1 MMNRVLR
8 IAARDF
14 IAVISTKG
22 FIIGL
27 LVMPALM
34 ALLFILGPR
43 IFDDRNF
50 QVEGEIA
57 ILDTTGA
64 VLEELR
70 NSLAPDAI
78 AGRRLEEFRRGIA
91 EAPEIVRGLAEAAVE
106 QSIDEALGPAPSIAL
121 RELPAGADVEAEKA
135 WLNEESGELRHTAM
149 IVIHDDAVVR
159 APGRSEY
166 GTYDMYVPPGLDDR
180 VLDFIYGSLRDS
192 IVNARMSARSLA
204 AEDINAI
211 VAVPRQRSVT
221 VSQNQERE
229 TVGGFSFVLPVAFM
243 VLMFMGIMTGGGSML
258 TSTIEEKSSR
268 VVEVLLSAVSPM
280 ELMAGKL
287 IGSIGVSFVAMGLY
301 LALGL
306 ALLSSF
312 ALFNLFNPWLI
323 LYLLIFFTIGFFVVG
338 SLMMAV
344 GAAVNEMSEAQSLQ
358 MPLILIIMIPW
369 LLWPAISRNPNSTLA
384 VVVSFLPPLNTFGML
399 LRMASSQPPPYW
411 QVWLSI
417 GVGVASVIG
426 TLWIAAKIFK
436 IGLLMYGKPPDLK
449 TLVRWVR
456 AA

>member
-1 MMNRVLR
+1 
-8 IAARDF
+8 
-14 IAVISTKG
+14 
-22 FIIGL
+22 
-27 LVMPALM
+27 
-34 ALLFILGPR
+34 
-43 IFDDRNF
+43 
-50 QVEGEIA
+50 
-57 ILDTTGA
+57 
-64 VLEELR
+64 
-70 NSLAPDAI
+70 
-78 AGRRLEEFRRGIA
+78 
-91 EAPEIVRGLAEAAVE
+91 
-106 QSIDEALGPAPSIAL
+106 
-121 RELPAGADVEAEKA
+121 
-135 WLNEESGELRHTAM
+135 
-149 IVIHDDAVVR
+149 
-159 APGRSEY
+159 
-166 GTYDMYVPPGLDDR
+166 
-180 VLDFIYGSLRDS
+180 
-192 IVNARMSARSLA
+192 
-204 AEDINAI
+204 
-211 VAVPRQRSVT
+211 
-221 VSQNQERE
+221 
-229 TVGGFSFVLPVAFM
+229 
-243 VLMFMGIMTGGGSML
+243 
-258 TSTIEEKSSR
+258 
-268 VVEVLLSAVSPM
+268 VEVLLSAVSPM

-312 ALFNLFNPWLI
+312 ALFDLFNPWLI